1 MKKLL
6 ALLLALVMVVG
17 LVACGGNNN
26 TNTTTTEPDTT
37 GEVGGDASYV
47 RADDEEVYAAALAD
61 FLSVYKAAK
70 ECENIS
76 ERFAMMA
83 KAEAYL
89 LDSAVMVP
97 NSTQNGAYTI
107 SRVAPRTVPYV
118 QWGNDDDRL
127 KGLVISDEFL
137 TPAEREELLDMWAKA
152 CNGEAEYDPAAYL
165 TGKGHTIQKTY
176 TTTFQTAPVTLDWL
190 NTSSQSDTE
199 ILVNTV
205 DGLIEYNNLNQ
216 MVPALAESWDISP
229 DGLTY
234 TFHIRKGVYW
244 CSSDGQK
251 YAELTAND
259 FVAGFQHMMD
269 AQAGLEWL
277 VDGLIVG
284 VSEYMNEGGS
294 FADVGYKA
302 TDDYTLVV
310 TLTAPTSYFM
320 TMLSYSLFQPICK
333 SFYEAHGGVYGIDEL
348 AEATAT
354 DTYTYG
360 KNTDVSSQVYCGAF
374 LLTKLNESSEI
385 TLVKNANYYKA
396 DEVTLDSITWI
407 YDNGEDLVGLYNS
420 TVDGTYAGIS
430 VSNATTGELAKAD
443 GNFDKYAYVSDT
455 TSTTYFGGLNLNRGT
470 FALEAGTVA
479 SNQTEQQ
486 KIDTHTAMQN
496 KNFRK
501 ALGFAWDRGTQNAIA
516 RGEDLKYT
524 NLRNM
529 YTHPEFVSLT
539 EDVTIDGKTFVAGTF
554 YGEMVQYFCDQ
565 LGVNI
570 TVADGVDGW
579 FNADNAKAALAKAK
593 EELGD
598 SVTYPIQIDVVYY
611 SASDLNTAQAAAY
624 KTSLET
630 VLGSEN
636 VVVNLVESTTADDF
650 YASGYRASNGEA
662 GNYDMSYGSGWGPD
676 YGDPSSYLDTF
687 LPDGAGYMTKVIGL
701 F

>member
-97 NSTQNGAYTI
+97 NTTQNGAYTI
-107 SRVAPRTVPYV
+107 SRVAPRTVPSV
-118 QWGNDDDRL
+118 QWGNDTDRL
-127 KGLVISDEFL
+127 KGMVISDEFL

-152 CNGEAEYDPAAYL
+152 CNGEGEYDPAAYL
-165 TGKGHTIQKTY
+165 TSKGHTIQKTY

-216 MVPALAESWDISP
+216 MIPALAESWDISP

-244 CSSDGQK
+244 YSSDGQQ

-269 AQAGLEWL
+269 AQAGLEGL

-333 SFYEAHGGVYGIDEL
+333 SFYEAHGGVYGMEEL

-470 FALEAGTVA
+470 YALEAGTVA

-486 KIDTHTAMQN
+486 KIDTHTALQN

-501 ALGFAWDRGTQNAIA
+501 ALGFAWDRGTQNAIS

-565 LGVNI
+565 LGANI

-611 SASDLNTAQAAAY
+611 SASDLDTAQAAAY

-636 VVVNLVESTTADDF
+636 VVVNLVEATTSDDF
-650 YASGYRASNGEA
+650 VASGYRASNGEA
-662 GNYDMSYGSGWGPD
+662 GNYDMFYGSGWGPD
-676 YGDPSSYLDTF
+676 YGDPSTYLDTF

>member
-70 ECENIS
+70 EAESIS

-97 NSTQNGAYTI
+97 NTTQNGAYTI

-118 QWGNDDDRL
+118 QWGNDTDRL
-127 KGLVISDEFL
+127 KGMVISDEFL

-216 MVPALAESWDISP
+216 MIPALAESWDISP

-244 CSSDGQK
+244 YSSDGQQ

-269 AQAGLEWL
+269 AQAGLEGL

-501 ALGFAWDRGTQNAIA
+501 ALGYAWDRGTQNAIA

-611 SASDLNTAQAAAY
+611 SASDLDTAQAAAY

-636 VVVNLVESTTADDF
+636 VVVNLVEATTSDDF

-662 GNYDMSYGSGWGPD
+662 GNYDMFYGSGWGPD
-676 YGDPSSYLDTF
+676 YGDPSTYLDTF